1 MTNKIKK
8 KKKYTPLRSQIHV
21 DTLLS
26 NVSVLYRNESY
37 IGMEIFPEVQVKKT
51 SDLFRVYERNFRT
64 PESLRANRGVAN
76 EWTFNV
82 SNSTYNLEKHALKD
96 YISDDDAENYDLN
109 SLEVDTTEHLTDAI
123 LRRFEKSVASL
134 ITTTSWS
141 LNLSLTS
148 TLAWNATTGS
158 SSPDPVAQFDT
169 ATVSVV
175 TNSGKRPNITGM
187 GLTAWNALK
196 NNFQINDRV
205 KYTSSEVSMNM
216 VAKLIGTGKLVVS
229 EQVEDTADEGSS
241 TGSNIVA
248 LWNDRVFHGY
258 RPPNAGPKQPSAG
271 YTFRKSTPMVKKWRD
286 EDRESQVVEVGM
298 MYQPRVVASLCGFI
312 IADVY

>member
-1 MTNKIKK
+1 MKK
-8 KKKYTPLRSQIHV
+8 RKHQKKQYTPLRSAIHV

-26 NVSVLYRNESY
+26 NVSVLYRNENY
-37 IGMEIFPEVQVKKT
+37 VGMEIFPEVAVKKD
-51 SDLFRVYERNFRT
+51 SDLYRVYDRNFRV
-64 PESLRANRGVAN
+64 PETARANRGVAN
-76 EWTFNV
+76 EFTFNV
-82 SNSTYNLEKHALKD
+82 STATYNLEKHALKD
-96 YISDDDAENYDLN
+96 YISDDDAGNYDLE

-141 LNLSLTS
+141 LNLSLTA

-169 ATVSVV
+169 GTTVVIL
-175 TNSGKRPNITGM
+175 NSGKRPNITAM
-187 GLTAWNALK
+187 GLSAWYGLK

-205 KYTSSEVSMNM
+205 KYTSSEVSTNM
-216 VAKLIGTGKLVVS
+216 VAKLIGTGKLVIS
-229 EQVEDTADEGSS
+229 EQVEDTADEGAS
-241 TGSNIVA
+241 TGSNIVP

-271 YTFRKSTPMVKKWRD
+271 YTFRKASPLVKKWRD

-298 MYQPRVVASLCGFI
+298 KYQARVVASLCGFI
-312 IADVY
+312 IADVV